1 MSPCLRMVPFWGHF
15 IIETYRISI
24 CQVISNFAN
33 WVVIISFSVG
43 TAGIILQAPTL
54 YDTRPAIDEQYSEI
68 ETPWRRQKYE
78 WKKGMWKNK
87 KEIKLVKTKI
97 QNNQELFYL
106 WMYKQSDYILFI
118 IKDLTLMLLRKH
130 WTYIFN
136 PKIGVILHAVW
147 MVG

>member
-1 MSPCLRMVPFWGHF
+1 
-15 IIETYRISI
+15 
-24 CQVISNFAN
+24 
-33 WVVIISFSVG
+33 
-43 TAGIILQAPTL
+43 
-54 YDTRPAIDEQYSEI
+54 
-68 ETPWRRQKYE
+68 
-78 WKKGMWKNK
+78 MWKNK

-136 PKIGVILHAVW
+136 PKIWVILHAA
-147 MVG
+147 